1 MCKTEYTHDDRGDD
15 VFEVHCPDGVVLICL
30 SEPADAD
37 ELVEHLNHPRDG
49 KYSIEDLSDDED
61 AVFELLDPD
70 GDTILAFN
78 YRETLES
85 LLTHLHRMS

>member
-1 MCKTEYTHDDRGDD
+1 MYKTEYTHDDRGDD
-15 VFEVHCPDGVVLICL
+15 VFEVHCPDGVVLIVL

-85 LLTHLHRMS
+85 LLTHLHRMN

>member
-1 MCKTEYTHDDRGDD
+1 MYKTEYTHDDRGDD

>member
-1 MCKTEYTHDDRGDD
+1 M
-15 VFEVHCPDGVVLICL
+15 
-30 SEPADAD
+30 
-37 ELVEHLNHPRDG
+37 NHPRDG

>member
-1 MCKTEYTHDDRGDD
+1 MYKTEYTHDDRGDD

-30 SEPADAD
+30 SEAADAD

-85 LLTHLHRMS
+85 LLTHLHRMN

>member
-1 MCKTEYTHDDRGDD
+1 M
-15 VFEVHCPDGVVLICL
+15 VLICL